1 MASIIDDEIIERVKS
16 ETDIVEVIGRYTK
29 LQKKGRSYMG
39 LCPFHG
45 EKTPSF
51 SVQAEK
57 GYYHC
62 FGCGVG
68 GDVIK
73 FLMEKEGLGFI
84 EAVEKLAEELN
95 IDLKPAYR
103 NDKMTQKRE
112 RIAAMNREAA
122 LYYMGIL
129 SRNPYALR
137 YLENRGIG
145 KEMIIAFGLGFAPA
159 GGDQILKHLLNKGYT
174 QEEMYEANLVS
185 YNEKRN
191 QYYDRFRN
199 RIIFPIIDTKS
210 RVVGFGGRVLDDST
224 PKYLNSSDTP
234 LYKKSREL
242 YGLNRLMKVSNRERI
257 LLVEGYMDVI
267 SLHAR
272 GIGYAVASL
281 GTSLTEEQTRTMKR
295 YGKQVFICYDGD
307 NAGQRAT
314 MRAIDILMAEGLR
327 PRIVVLDGGHD
338 PDDYIRTYGKIAFES
353 KLTQGLSATD
363 YEVGMLEKEY
373 NLHDASSLSEF
384 LNRVSTVLE
393 KIKSPVE
400 RDVFAT
406 KYAET
411 YGIRPESFTAQIK
424 VQHVSPKKRER
435 EVQKQDNPHGGLW
448 FHLLQYALEDED
460 FYAILLK
467 KEEWKYVLT
476 EEEGELFR
484 RLGELYK
491 EDLSQEKRKQRFFD
505 MYPEL
510 IEGFSKLTK
519 GMDLIQ
525 GEAIVSELID
535 RIYEEGLKTRRD
547 QLLKNIEAIEKSG
560 ERDEQSPETLNQ
572 RLHEL
577 NEINTRLHDMEKGD
591 SV

>member
-112 RIAAMNREAA
+112 HIAAMNREAA

-281 GTSLTEEQTRTMKR
+281 GTSLTEEQARTMKR

-384 LNRVSTVLE
+384 LDRVSTVLE